1 MEDIM
6 IVQLQ
11 NQGNLTGMARCR
23 CFKKSKGGRVGVATG
38 FDRQLKVV
46 IRIVARGIDGE
57 TSRRAMLKA
66 LVHGQNDEFACSR
79 QAAVVQESG
88 KIGLGPG
95 ISLSYQLRISRTR
108 SVMCRA
114 TAWRS
119 SVRVCIIAMDGLPL
133 EFLQNLSYH
142 AVLFSGMAGATCAS
156 GSV

>member
-46 IRIVARGIDGE
+46 IRIVARGLTAKLRAGPCSKPWSTGKM
-57 TSRRAMLKA
+57 TSLPVPARRPWFKSRAR
-66 LVHGQNDEFACSR
+66 LVL
-79 QAAVVQESG
+79 VP
-88 KIGLGPG
+88 GL
-95 ISLSYQLRISRTR
+95 SLSYQLRISRTR
-108 SVMCRA
+108 SDMCRA